1 MKISNQYLISTFQNL
16 TNNSSNTTSLNYSL
30 SLTQVMALQNTI
42 TQLRN
47 YIDNFNSFLAIN
59 LNDSIAQIEYSG
71 SNYAISFIGIDRSF
85 NFSYFK
91 SSSYESYFDMSSCLV
106 NTMANNYN
114 LVGYQLFIVFTKWK
128 NSPFMYDSSLYFNN
142 TSPMTSISILDP
154 DTGKKIIISNC
165 ILTPILLY
173 FPISN
178 INMIDYINNK
188 SPFLNPF
195 NQYQYND
202 GIFTDPIYVTPN
214 GTVVNT
220 TIQSRIDTYYLNIN
234 ISCNYYDSS
243 INKYS
248 NFGMIYTNYSN
259 GYISC
264 GSTHLTDFVLTQN
277 YQPPNFTVSG
287 PYFYLKYISL
297 VVNSVNLNY
306 KIV

>member
-1 MKISNQYLISTFQNL
+1 MKKITLYNLSYAKKSNMQCCCLVTSGHSPYLRKQQKCSHEPHEMIAQLLLF
-16 TNNSSNTTSLNYSL
+16 SNFSNKKIQFFSR
-30 SLTQVMALQNTI
+30 I
-42 TQLRN
+42 FE
-47 YIDNFNSFLAIN
+47 NFFLFYYDSQCAFSFL
-59 LNDSIAQIEYSG
+59 L
-71 SNYAISFIGIDRSF
+71 
-85 NFSYFK
+85 
-91 SSSYESYFDMSSCLV
+91 
-106 NTMANNYN
+106 
-114 LVGYQLFIVFTKWK
+114 
-128 NSPFMYDSSLYFNN
+128 
-142 TSPMTSISILDP
+142 
-154 DTGKKIIISNC
+154 
-165 ILTPILLY
+165 
-173 FPISN
+173 
-178 INMIDYINNK
+178 
-188 SPFLNPF
+188 PF

-287 PYFYLKYISL
+287 PYFYLKYVSL